1 MTFVWFYPLLSFVI
15 MGKKLLLPILI
26 RRNILCH
33 KLEVMVKLKALPR
46 QMRENKLI
54 KNAAKDGNKKESL
67 VVKQLKMFGNV
78 IYGFTVKGM
87 RPRNFLP

>member
-1 MTFVWFYPLLSFVI
+1 

-33 KLEVMVKLKALPR
+33 KLEVMVKLKVLPR
-46 QMRENKLI
+46 QMREKKLI
-54 KNAAKDGNKKESL
+54 NNAAKDGNKKESL
-67 VVKQLKMFGNV
+67 VGRHLKMFGNV

-87 RPRNFLP
+87 RQHNFLP